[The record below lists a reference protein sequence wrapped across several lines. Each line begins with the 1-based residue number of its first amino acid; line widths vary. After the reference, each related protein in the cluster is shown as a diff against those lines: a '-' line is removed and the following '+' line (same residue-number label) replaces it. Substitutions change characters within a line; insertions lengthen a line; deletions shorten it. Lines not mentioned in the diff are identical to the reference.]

1 MAPGFA
7 CAHIWPVVTSHRIST
22 HPQYSH
28 YSTMLD
34 DYFRQYGLVFIL
46 AVVAFIVPASM
57 LLASSLFARLSIR
70 PQKPDPVKLDVYEC
84 GMQTIGG
91 RWGQF
96 NFRYYMYA
104 LLFVIFD
111 VEVIFIFPWAVKFNK
126 LGVFALAEMGAFILI
141 LFIGWVYAW
150 RKQDLEW
157 R

>member
-1 MAPGFA
+1 
-7 CAHIWPVVTSHRIST
+7 
-22 HPQYSH
+22 
-28 YSTMLD
+28 MLD
-34 DYFRQYGLVFIL
+34 DYFRQYGLIAIF
-46 AVVAFIVPASM
+46 AAVAFIVPSSM
-57 LLASSLFARLSIR
+57 MLVSWLASRARIR
-70 PQKPDPVKLDVYEC
+70 PSKPDPVKLDVYEC

-126 LGVFALAEMGAFILI
+126 LGLFALIEMMVFILI
-141 LFIGWVYAW
+141 LMLGWVYAW

>member
-1 MAPGFA
+1 
-7 CAHIWPVVTSHRIST
+7 
-22 HPQYSH
+22 
-28 YSTMLD
+28 MLD
-34 DYFRQYGLVFIL
+34 DYFRQYGLIAIF
-46 AVVAFIVPASM
+46 AVVAFIVPTSM
-57 LLASSLFARLSIR
+57 LMVSWLASRARIR

-111 VEVIFIFPWAVKFNK
+111 VEVIFIYPWAVRFNK
-126 LGVFALAEMGAFILI
+126 LGLFALIEMVAFILI
-141 LFIGWVYAW
+141 LVVGWIYAW

>member
-1 MAPGFA
+1 M
-7 CAHIWPVVTSHRIST
+7 
-22 HPQYSH
+22 
-28 YSTMLD
+28 D
-34 DYFRQYGLVFIL
+34 DYFRQYGLIAIL
-46 AVVAFIVPASM
+46 AVVAFVVPASM
-57 LLASSLFARLSIR
+57 MMVSWLASKVGVR

-91 RWGQF
+91 KWGQF

-111 VEVIFIFPWAVKFNK
+111 VEVIFIFPWAVRFNK
-126 LGVFALAEMGAFILI
+126 MGLFALVEMMVFILI
-141 LFIGWVYAW
+141 LVVGWVYAW